1 MFKESK
7 KIHQFLPNLQYRATD
22 FNYDQLAYAFAKR
35 VETYRSVSNFINCN
49 SQSIN
54 KVTSL
59 TYVKLNHVIIK
70 WECWC

>member
-22 FNYDQLAYAFAKR
+22 CSYDQLAYALVKC
-35 VETYRSVSNFINCN
+35 VE
-49 SQSIN
+49 
-54 KVTSL
+54 
-59 TYVKLNHVIIK
+59 KLNHVIIK